1 MSEHT
6 DKALERYDAMDA
18 QDRMELEE
26 LQAERKHSPL
36 PWTYEFGRG
45 VWRQQRM
52 ECHANILDS
61 TGANVDATEYSTD
74 GEIVVGNAALI
85 VEAVNAYDAL
95 IAYHRASDAY
105 RRYCQDTLLGEVS
118 PDRANALR
126 KEIMVAYRAIPAVT
140 REKLEKESDNA

>member
-6 DKALERYDAMDA
+6 DEQPERYDAMDA

-26 LQAERKHSPL
+26 MRAERKHSPL
-36 PWTYEFGRG
+36 PWTYEFCRG

-74 GEIVVGNAALI
+74 DELVAGNAALI

-95 IAYHRASDAY
+95 IAYHRAANDLMVGLCDGGA
-105 RRYCQDTLLGEVS
+105 GEVRRLY
-118 PDRANALR
+118 D
-126 KEIMVAYRAIPAVT
+126 AIPAVT
-140 REKLEKESDNA
+140 REKLEGK